1 MLALACITG
10 KPAIVFTENKTPD
23 RSSSTENKVPW
34 LPFTVNILVLPVEP
48 EPYITNEP
56 EAP

>member
-1 MLALACITG
+1 LACITG

-23 RSSSTENKVPW
+23 KSSSTENKVPW

-48 EPYITNEP
+48 EPYNTNEP